1 MKKVDTKGVDYTERL
16 VRLEKKRWK
25 DVLDVQRPYRWNIK
39 RLDPGKTL
47 EVGCGI
53 GRLLKHLPEGS
64 VGVDHNAHSI
74 KECVANGMTAFQ
86 TDSFFKSKLAKK
98 GAFDSILLAH
108 VVEHMTPEENVK
120 LLNSYLPF
128 LKKRGKIIIICP
140 QEKGYKTDQ
149 THVALY
155 DFNDLAQLLKKV
167 DFVVHRKHSFPF
179 PRLAGKIFTYNEFV
193 VTAKALQTIG

>member
-1 MKKVDTKGVDYTERL
+1 MKKADTKGSDYTERL

-25 DVLDVQRPYRWNIK
+25 DVLDVQRPYRWNIS
-39 RLDPGKTL
+39 RLQPGKTL

-74 KECVANGMTAFQ
+74 KECRTAGMAALETK
-86 TDSFFKSKLAKK
+86 DFFKSKYAKK
-98 GAFDSILLAH
+98 RSFDSILLAH
-108 VVEHMTPEENVK
+108 VIEHMTPEENIKV
-120 LLNSYLPF
+120 LNSYLPY
-128 LKKRGKIIIICP
+128 LKKDGKIIIICP

-155 DFNDLAQLLKKV
+155 DFNDLAKLLKEIN
-167 DFVVHRKHSFPF
+167 FAVHKKHSFPF
-179 PRLAGKIFTYNEFV
+179 PRVAGKLFTYNEFV
-193 VTAKALQTIG
+193 VTAKAA